1 MSINSIQ
8 SYDNKT
14 QNNLTALASG
24 ICVGTAG
31 AITGYNIAPRAAKNM
46 DQLLNSSSDVFYKT
60 VDNLQNAKDLD
71 ALKNAFAIIPARGAN
86 DNIEARLNSIF
97 PGDKISAKDFKKELK
112 TQEKQIKTART
123 KINDFIDDLT
133 KKKGTNMSLE
143 EYFNIL
149 AEKEILPEKTIPIIK
164 QSIIDVIGED
174 GYKAPN
180 NIDDEAIEMYK
191 STRDI
196 ALNISQ
202 KELDLY
208 KNLQKVEKDGVLLKK
223 DMIASAKKD
232 LKPIINDMLTGVSF
246 NDIKEFVPRVAKA
259 KWAAITGISVGVISA
274 ACVKLFGGNKPS
286 NV

>member
-1 MSINSIQ
+1 MPINSIQ

>member
-1 MSINSIQ
+1 MPINSIQ

-60 VDNLQNAKDLD
+60 IDNMQNAKKLD
-71 ALKNAFAIIPARGAN
+71 ALKNAFLIIPARGASES
-86 DNIEARLNSIF
+86 IETKINTIF
-97 PGDKISAKDFKKELK
+97 PGDKISASDYKKELK
-112 TQEKQIKTART
+112 NQEKQIKTARA
-123 KINDFIDDLT
+123 KIDKFIEDIT

-143 EYFNIL
+143 EYFDTL
-149 AEKEILPEKTIPIIK
+149 AEREILPKKTIPIIK
-164 QSIIDVIGED
+164 QSIVDVIGED
-174 GYKAPN
+174 GYKAKTP
-180 NIDDEAIEMYK
+180 IDEKMLEIYK
-191 STRDI
+191 SARDI
-196 ALNISQ
+196 ALNITNDEI
-202 KELDLY
+202 KIY
-208 KNLQKVEKDGVLLKK
+208 KNLQKVEKDGFLFKK

-232 LKPIINDMLTGVSF
+232 IKPVINDMLTGVSF
-246 NDIKEFVPRVAKA
+246 NDIKEFIPRVAKA
-259 KWAAITGISVGVISA
+259 KWAAITGVSAGVVSA

>member
-1 MSINSIQ
+1 MPINSIQ

-46 DQLLNSSSDVFYKT
+46 DELLNSSSDVFYKT

-164 QSIIDVIGED
+164 QSIVDVIGED
-174 GYKAPN
+174 GYKAKTP
-180 NIDDEAIEMYK
+180 IDDNMIDVYK
-191 STRDI
+191 SSRDI

-259 KWAAITGISVGVISA
+259 KWAAITGGAAGVISA
-274 ACVKLFGGNKPS
+274 ACVKLFGNK
-286 NV
+286 N

>member
-1 MSINSIQ
+1 MPINSIQ

-112 TQEKQIKTART
+112 AQEKQIKTART

-246 NDIKEFVPRVAKA
+246 NDIKEFIPRVAKT
-259 KWAAITGISVGVISA
+259 KWATITGISAGVISA

>member
-1 MSINSIQ
+1 MPINSIQ
-8 SYDNKT
+8 SSDNKT
-14 QNNLTALASG
+14 QNNLMALASG

-31 AITGYNIAPRAAKNM
+31 AITGYNIAPSAAKNM
-46 DQLLNSSSDVFYKT
+46 DELLNSSSDVFYKT
-60 VDNLQNAKDLD
+60 VDNMQNAKTLES
-71 ALKNAFAIIPARGAN
+71 LKNAFAIIPARGATE
-86 DNIEARLNSIF
+86 NIETRLNAIF
-97 PGDKISAKDFKKELK
+97 PGDKISAKDFKKQLK
-112 TQEKQIKTART
+112 AQEKQIKTAKT

-208 KNLQKVEKDGVLLKK
+208 KNLQKVEKDGILLKK
-223 DMIASAKKD
+223 DMVASAKKD
-232 LKPIINDMLTGVSF
+232 LKPIIDNMLTGVSF
-246 NDIKEFVPRVAKA
+246 NDIKRFIPKVAQA
-259 KWAAITGISVGVISA
+259 KWALITGAASAIITAAGVKI
-274 ACVKLFGGNKPS
+274 FGNKS
-286 NV
+286 NN

>member
-1 MSINSIQ
+1 MPINSIQ

-60 VDNLQNAKDLD
+60 VDNMQNAKDLNV
-71 ALKNAFAIIPARGAN
+71 LRNAFTIIPAKSIN
-86 DNIEARLNSIF
+86 DNIEARLNAIF
-97 PGDKISAKDFKKELK
+97 PGDKISAKDFKKQLK
-112 TQEKQIKTART
+112 SQEKQIKTARANID
-123 KINDFIDDLT
+123 KFIEDIT

-143 EYFNIL
+143 EYFNTL
-149 AEKEILPEKTIPIIK
+149 AEKEILPKKTIPIIK
-164 QSIIDVIGED
+164 QSIVNVIGED
-174 GYKAPN
+174 GYKEKTP
-180 NIDDEAIEMYK
+180 IDDNMIDVYK
-191 STRDI
+191 SSRDI
-196 ALNISQ
+196 ALQITNDEI
-202 KELDLY
+202 KMY

-232 LKPIINDMLTGVSF
+232 LKPIINNMLTGVSF
-246 NDIKEFVPRVAKA
+246 NDIKEFIPRFAKA
-259 KWAAITGISVGVISA
+259 KWAAITGVSAGVISA
-274 ACVKLFGGNKPS
+274 ACVKLFGGNKHS

>member
-1 MSINSIQ
+1 MPINSIQ

-46 DQLLNSSSDVFYKT
+46 DELLNSSSDVFYKT

-164 QSIIDVIGED
+164 QSIVDVIGED
-174 GYKAPN
+174 GYKAKTP
-180 NIDDEAIEMYK
+180 IDDNMIDVYK
-191 STRDI
+191 SSRDI
-196 ALNISQ
+196 ALNISNNEI
-202 KELDLY
+202 KMY

-246 NDIKEFVPRVAKA
+246 NDIKEFIPRVAKT
-259 KWAAITGISVGVISA
+259 KWATITGISAGVISA

>member
-1 MSINSIQ
+1 MPINSIQ

-60 VDNLQNAKDLD
+60 VDNMQNAKDLD

-112 TQEKQIKTART
+112 NQEKQIKTART

-208 KNLQKVEKDGVLLKK
+208 KNLQKVEKDGILLKK
-223 DMIASAKKD
+223 DMVASAKKD
-232 LKPIINDMLTGVSF
+232 LKPIIDNMLTGVSF
-246 NDIKEFVPRVAKA
+246 NDIKEFIPRVAKT
-259 KWAAITGISVGVISA
+259 KWATITGISAGVISA
-274 ACVKLFGGNKPS
+274 ACVKLFGNKNS

>member
-1 MSINSIQ
+1 MPINSIQ

-46 DQLLNSSSDVFYKT
+46 DELLNSSSDVFYKT

-164 QSIIDVIGED
+164 QSIVDVIGED
-174 GYKAPN
+174 GYKAKTP
-180 NIDDEAIEMYK
+180 IDDNMIDVYK
-191 STRDI
+191 SSRDI
-196 ALNISQ
+196 ALNISNNEI
-202 KELDLY
+202 KMY

-246 NDIKEFVPRVAKA
+246 NDIKEFIPRVAKT
-259 KWAAITGISVGVISA
+259 KWATITGISAGVISA
-274 ACVKLFGGNKPS
+274 ACVKLFGGNKTS